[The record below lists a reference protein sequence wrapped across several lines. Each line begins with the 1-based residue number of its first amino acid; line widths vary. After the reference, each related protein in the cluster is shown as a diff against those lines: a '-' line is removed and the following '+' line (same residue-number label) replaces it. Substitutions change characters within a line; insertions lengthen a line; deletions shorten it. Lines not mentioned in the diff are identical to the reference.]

1 MLFSHEG
8 CAIASRTCSTL
19 VINSEMSFMR
29 NTNGSPL
36 GLSTSQAAQALG
48 VSLGTIRRWSDMGYL
63 QSYRTPGGQRRFS
76 QDQINQFLGS
86 LEQQSEDPMLE
97 RNSA

>member
-1 MLFSHEG
+1 
-8 CAIASRTCSTL
+8 
-19 VINSEMSFMR
+19 MR
-29 NTNGSPL
+29 NINGSPL

-63 QSYRTPGGQRRFS
+63 ESYRTPGGQRRFS
-76 QDQINQFLGS
+76 QDQINKFLGT

-97 RNSA
+97 RKTA